1 MEKLDKVMV
10 EQLET
15 LSVWELADEC
25 LTWGANRS
33 IQKAEKILIE
43 GLIGEMPVADKK
55 NWLLDELGYKEYE
68 LRINEKKEEAEW

>member
-25 LTWGANRS
+25 VTWGANRS
-33 IQKAEKILIE
+33 ISKAEKILIE

-68 LRINEKKEEAEW
+68 LRMNGQKEEAE